1 MSSKQYKI
9 YVIQMHTK
17 TIPSK
22 IIKVMTRYKY
32 SHMAISF
39 NKKCNKL
46 YSFGRKKYNSI
57 FNSGF
62 VCENK
67 NGEFFK
73 KFKDTKCRIY
83 EVNVT
88 KEQYYNL
95 KRIIKEMERQKESL
109 KYDYLG
115 ICLRYFK
122 IPVSFKNKYVCSYF
136 VAEMLEEVDIHKF
149 NKKTCFVEPKDFENI
164 NEFNLIYSGS
174 YLMYR

>member
-1 MSSKQYKI
+1 MSKKYKI
-9 YVIQMHTK
+9 YIVQMHTK

-39 NKKCNKL
+39 NKKCDKL

-57 FNSGF
+57 FDSGF

-73 KFKDTKCRIY
+73 KFKDTKCRIF

-95 KRIIKEMERQKESL
+95 KKIIKDMKQREEYL

-136 VAEMLEEVDIHKF
+136 VAEMLEETEIHKF
-149 NKKTCFVEPKDFENI
+149 NKKTCFVEPKDFDNI
-164 NEFNLIYSGS
+164 NEFNLIYSGN

>member
-1 MSSKQYKI
+1 MAKQYKI

-73 KFKDTKCRIY
+73 KFKDTKCRIF
-83 EVNVT
+83 EVEVT
-88 KEQYYNL
+88 KEQYYSL
-95 KRIIKEMERQKESL
+95 RKIIKDMERHQECF

-122 IPVSFKNKYVCSYF
+122 IPVAFKNKYVCSYF
-136 VAEMLEEVDIHKF
+136 VAEMLEEADIHKF
-149 NKKTCFVEPKDFENI
+149 NKKTCFIEPKDFEGI
-164 NEFNLIYSGS
+164 NDFNLIYSGN